1 MLPLSPQASH
11 NLGLALL
18 SGLQALMPWHY
29 ALKRIGGR
37 FGSSVLSYFLFL
49 KTLLAFNTLLL
60 LPLLAFIVGVQ
71 AAFPPAPTGPV
82 PAFTGLEL
90 LTGGVRLGGEG
101 AASRGTLSLHPHP
114 NSCCGSGSLAFPG
127 TLEALGQPRSSVH
140 LRVPLTP
147 LALWPFPF
155 CLSPRTTFGVPCKP
169 EGGSAARRADSL
181 TLPGVFS
188 AGLPHPQCHV
198 LRLLQ

>member
-49 KTLLAFNTLLL
+49 KTLLAFNALLL

-71 AAFPPAPTGPV
+71 AAFPPAPAGPV
-82 PAFTGLEL
+82 PTFTGLEL

-101 AASRGTLSLHPHP
+101 AVSRHPLVTPHP
-114 NSCCGSGSLAFPG
+114 IRCCDSGSPCFPWDPG
-127 TLEALGQPRSSVH
+127 SPRAATVLRSPPRSSVH

-147 LALWPFPF
+147 LPF
-155 CLSPRTTFGVPCKP
+155 CLSPRPDLWVPCKP

-188 AGLPHPQCHV
+188 AGPLHPQCHV
-198 LRLLQ
+198 LRLL